1 MDKQKIIIEKQRK
14 SWLIVVESAKNA
26 LGSVES
32 ENYKTIEQMALGS
45 IIFAFDMLQVDLQS
59 ELKDTGTSAE
69 LSREEAANYI
79 GVKTQTLANWVTTG
93 KVKIPFRKI
102 RGKSIY
108 LRSDLD
114 TYLISI
120 GMSEEQ

>member
-1 MDKQKIIIEKQRK
+1 MEKQKHKEA
-14 SWLIVVESAKNA
+14 WLIVVESAKNA
-26 LGSVES
+26 LNSVES

-59 ELKDTGTSAE
+59 ELKDTVTSDE
-69 LSREEAANYI
+69 LSREEAAKYI

-102 RGKSIY
+102 RGKSTY

-114 TYLISI
+114 AYLISI
-120 GMSEEQ
+120 GMSDAQ